1 MQDLNRGKL
10 AALLTAVEQGS
21 TLTKS
26 TICTIVR
33 EILETEFYE
42 DPDADWP
49 MPGENGNPAPE
60 SGDGG
65 TPESG
70 KEPSDQ
76 SDRSDRSDRSDIV
89 KYGRE
94 LAANGAAGVRD
105 IIVWTMERF
114 GLTKLDMAKLLGIG
128 SSTMC
133 KYLNHGRCRNAVVTA
148 AAALW
153 GDENGGTPKSTR
165 SPAQPGEA
173 AQTLPTATFGGKD
186 QSDLSDPS
194 DSNR

>member
-1 MQDLNRGKL
+1 MQDINRGKL

-26 TICTIVR
+26 TICTIAR
-33 EILETEFYE
+33 EILESEFYE
-42 DPDADWP
+42 EPDADWP
-49 MPGENGNPAPE
+49 MPAPE
-60 SGDGG
+60 SG
-65 TPESG
+65 E
-70 KEPSDQ
+70 EPSDG
-76 SDRSDRSDRSDIV
+76 SDKSDIV
-89 KYGRE
+89 AYGRE
-94 LAANGAAGVRD
+94 LAANGGAGVRD

-153 GDENGGTPKSTR
+153 GDEGKS
-165 SPAQPGEA
+165 S
-173 AQTLPTATFGGKD
+173 D
-186 QSDLSDPS
+186 QSDRSDKS
-194 DSNR
+194 DN

>member
-1 MQDLNRGKL
+1 MQDINRGKL

-26 TICTIVR
+26 TICTIAR
-33 EILETEFYE
+33 EILESEFYE
-42 DPDADWP
+42 EPDADWP
-49 MPGENGNPAPE
+49 MPAPE
-60 SGDGG
+60 SGEETSDGSDG
-65 TPESG
+65 
-70 KEPSDQ
+70 SDQ
-76 SDRSDRSDRSDIV
+76 SDRSDRSDIV

-94 LAANGAAGVRD
+94 LAAGGGAGIREIITGV
-105 IIVWTMERF
+105 MERF

-153 GDENGGTPKSTR
+153 GDS
-165 SPAQPGEA
+165 S
-173 AQTLPTATFGGKD
+173 D
-186 QSDLSDPS
+186 QSDRSDKS
-194 DSNR
+194 DN

>member
-1 MQDLNRGKL
+1 MQDINRGKL

-33 EILETEFYE
+33 EILETEYYE
-42 DPDADWP
+42 EPDADWP

-60 SGDGG
+60 SEDRG
-65 TPESG
+65 TPESE
-70 KEPSDQ
+70 EPVILE
-76 SDRSDRSDRSDIV
+76 DIIA
-89 KYGRE
+89 YGRE
-94 LAANGAAGVRD
+94 LADDGAAGIRE
-105 IIVWTMERF
+105 IIELTMEHF
-114 GLTKLDMAKLLGIG
+114 GLSKSAMAKMLGIG

-153 GDENGGTPKSTR
+153 GEGGAK
-165 SPAQPGEA
+165 
-173 AQTLPTATFGGKD
+173 
-186 QSDLSDPS
+186 
-194 DSNR
+194 

>member
-1 MQDLNRGKL
+1 MQDINRGKL

-26 TICTIVR
+26 TICTIAR
-33 EILETEFYE
+33 EILESEFYE
-42 DPDADWP
+42 EPDADWP
-49 MPGENGNPAPE
+49 APE
-60 SGDGG
+60 SEAPEDVG

-70 KEPSDQ
+70 EPT
-76 SDRSDRSDRSDIV
+76 SDRSDKSDRSDRSDIV

-94 LAANGAAGVRD
+94 LAAGGGAGIRE
-105 IIVWTMERF
+105 IISLTMERF

-148 AAALW
+148 ATALW
-153 GDENGGTPKSTR
+153 GDS
-165 SPAQPGEA
+165 S
-173 AQTLPTATFGGKD
+173 D
-186 QSDLSDPS
+186 QSDRSDKS
-194 DSNR
+194 DN

>member
-1 MQDLNRGKL
+1 MQDINRGKL

-26 TICTIVR
+26 TICTIAR
-33 EILETEFYE
+33 EILESEFYE
-42 DPDADWP
+42 EPDADWP

-60 SGDGG
+60 SEDRG

-76 SDRSDRSDRSDIV
+76 SDRSDRSDIV

-94 LAANGAAGVRD
+94 LAADGAAGVRD

-114 GLTKLDMAKLLGIG
+114 GLTKLGMAKLLGIG

-133 KYLNHGRCRNAVVTA
+133 KYLNNSRCRNAVVTA

-153 GDENGGTPKSTR
+153 GDEGKS
-165 SPAQPGEA
+165 S
-173 AQTLPTATFGGKD
+173 D
-186 QSDLSDPS
+186 QSDRSDKS
-194 DSNR
+194 DN

>member
-1 MQDLNRGKL
+1 MQDINRGKL

-26 TICTIVR
+26 TICTIAR
-33 EILETEFYE
+33 EILESEFYE
-42 DPDADWP
+42 EPDADWP
-49 MPGENGNPAPE
+49 MPGENGTPA
-60 SGDGG
+60 
-65 TPESG
+65 PESG

-76 SDRSDRSDRSDIV
+76 SDRSDRSDIV

-94 LAANGAAGVRD
+94 LAANGGAGVRD

-114 GLTKLDMAKLLGIG
+114 GLTKLGMAKLLGIG

-153 GDENGGTPKSTR
+153 GDS
-165 SPAQPGEA
+165 S
-173 AQTLPTATFGGKD
+173 D
-186 QSDLSDPS
+186 QSDPS
-194 DSNR
+194 DKSDN

>member
-1 MQDLNRGKL
+1 MQDINRGKL

-26 TICTIVR
+26 TICTIAR
-33 EILETEFYE
+33 EILESEFYE
-42 DPDADWP
+42 EPDADWP
-49 MPGENGNPAPE
+49 MPAPE
-60 SGDGG
+60 SGEETSDG
-65 TPESG
+65 
-70 KEPSDQ
+70 SDG
-76 SDRSDRSDRSDIV
+76 SDRSDRSDIV

-94 LAANGAAGVRD
+94 LAAGGGAGVRD

-153 GDENGGTPKSTR
+153 GDEGKS
-165 SPAQPGEA
+165 S
-173 AQTLPTATFGGKD
+173 D
-186 QSDLSDPS
+186 QSDRSDKS
-194 DSNR
+194 DN

>member
-1 MQDLNRGKL
+1 MQDINRGKL

-26 TICTIVR
+26 TICTIAR
-33 EILETEFYE
+33 EILESEFYE
-42 DPDADWP
+42 EPDADWP
-49 MPGENGNPAPE
+49 MPEENVNPA
-60 SGDGG
+60 
-65 TPESG
+65 PESG

-76 SDRSDRSDRSDIV
+76 SDRSDRSDIV

-94 LAANGAAGVRD
+94 LAAGGGAGVRD

-114 GLTKLDMAKLLGIG
+114 GLTRLGMAKLLGIG

-153 GDENGGTPKSTR
+153 GDEGKS
-165 SPAQPGEA
+165 S
-173 AQTLPTATFGGKD
+173 D
-186 QSDLSDPS
+186 QSDRSDKS
-194 DSNR
+194 DN